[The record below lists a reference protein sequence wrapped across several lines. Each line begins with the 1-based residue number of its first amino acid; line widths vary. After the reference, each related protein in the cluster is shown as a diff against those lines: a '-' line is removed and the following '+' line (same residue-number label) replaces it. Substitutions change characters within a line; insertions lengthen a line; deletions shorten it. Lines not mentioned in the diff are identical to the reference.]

1 MNSKLQEYL
10 ETQRGKR
17 VAVIGIGVSNTPL
30 IRLLAGTGARV
41 TACDKMSRRDLG
53 PLADELE
60 GLGVT
65 LRLGQDYLDNLEADT
80 VFRSP
85 GIRPDVPGITA
96 LIRQGATLTSEMEV
110 FLDLCPCPIIG
121 VTGSDGKT
129 TTTTI
134 IARLLEEAGFTVH
147 LGGNIGRP
155 LLPEVDGMGEGD
167 ICVVELSSFQLM
179 TIRQSPQIA
188 VVTNMFPNHL
198 DVHKDMDEYIAAK
211 ENIYLHQSETDRLVT
226 NHDNEVTI
234 HFGPKARGQVTWFS
248 RSTKLDDGFFLLE
261 GTLWMARDGEETAII
276 RRSDIALPGIHNVDN
291 YLTAFAATEGLVPPE
306 IWRKV
311 AAEFAGVEHRIEFVR
326 SLDDVTYYN
335 DSIASSP
342 TRTIAGLR
350 SFDQKVIL
358 IAGGYDK
365 QVPFEALGEEINL
378 RVKHLILT
386 GHTAE
391 KIKDSALGAPGAQ
404 ESTLAIEI
412 VDDLAAAVKAARRAA
427 EPGDVVILSPASA
440 SFDQFKNFDER
451 GKTYK
456 RLVWEL
462 EEGGDRA

>member
-1 MNSKLQEYL
+1 MNSKLQGYL

-17 VAVIGIGVSNTPL
+17 VVIVGIGVSNTP
-30 IRLLAGTGARV
+30 ICRLLTGAGALV
-41 TACDKMSRRDLG
+41 TACDKMERADLG

-65 LRLGQDYLDNLEADT
+65 LRLGQDYLDDLEADT

-85 GIRPDVPGITA
+85 GIRPDVPEITE
-96 LIRQGATLTSEMEV
+96 LIRRGAALTSEMEV
-110 FLDLCPCPIIG
+110 FLSLCPCPIIG

-134 IARLLEEAGFTVH
+134 IAKLLEEAGYTVH

-155 LLPEVDGMGEGD
+155 LLPEVDRMQAGD
-167 ICVVELSSFQLM
+167 ICVVEMSSFQLM

-198 DVHKDMDEYIAAK
+198 DVHKDMAEYIAAK
-211 ENIYLHQSETDRLVT
+211 ENIYLYQSETDRLVT
-226 NHDNEVTI
+226 NYDNEVTI

-248 RSTKLDDGFFLLE
+248 RNTKLPDGFFLLE
-261 GTLWMARDGEETAII
+261 GTLWMARGGEETAII
-276 RRSDIALPGIHNVDN
+276 RRSDITLPGIHNVDN
-291 YLTAFAATEGLVPPE
+291 YLAAFAATEGLVPPE
-306 IWRKV
+306 IWRRV

-326 SLDDVTYYN
+326 SLNGVTYYN

-342 TRTIAGLR
+342 SRAIAGLQ

-365 QVPFEALGEEINL
+365 QISFEPLCEEINL
-378 RVKHLILT
+378 RVKHLVLT

-391 KIKDSALGAPGAQ
+391 KIRDCVEQAPGAQ
-404 ESTLAIEI
+404 ESTLSIE
-412 VDDLAAAVKAARRAA
+412 LCENLPAAVAAARRAA
-427 EPGDVVILSPASA
+427 ESGDIVILSPACA

-451 GKTYK
+451 GKTFK
-456 RLVWEL
+456 HLVWEL
-462 EEGGDRA
+462 